1 MGNDARMSSQRR
13 PVVHDNPKLRDRAPV
28 FHDRAEAGRQLAR
41 LLAPFRA
48 SSALVFAIPCGGVPV
63 GVEMAR
69 LLDLE
74 HDVAPVSKVL
84 LPWTTEAGFGAV
96 AFDGS
101 VWVNEHDV
109 RRYGLGEKDVADAI
123 AAARAK
129 VERRTSRLHGERA
142 APEASGRTAIL
153 VDDGIAAGSTMRV
166 AIDAIRRLGA
176 TRIVVAAPTGHRHA
190 VELLA
195 SLADEVYC
203 ANVRDPLRFA
213 VAEAYANWNDVS
225 EVQAV
230 SLLNEH
236 WKGTT

>member
-1 MGNDARMSSQRR
+1 MI
-13 PVVHDNPKLRDRAPV
+13 HDNPELRDRAPV
-28 FHDRAEAGRQLAR
+28 FHDRTEAGRVLAA

-48 SSALVFAIPCGGVPV
+48 SGALVFAIPCGGVPV
-63 GVEMAR
+63 GVAMAR

-74 HDVAPVSKVL
+74 LDVAPVSKIL

-101 VWVNEHDV
+101 VWINEHDV
-109 RRYGLGEKDVADAI
+109 RRYGLGEKDVADAM

-129 VERRTSRLHGERA
+129 VERRTSRLHGERP

-166 AIDAIRRLGA
+166 AIDAVRRLGA
-176 TRIVVAAPTGHRHA
+176 TKIIVAAPTGHRHA

-195 SLADEVYC
+195 GLADEVYC

-213 VAEAYANWNDVS
+213 VAEAYVNWCDV
-225 EVQAV
+225 
-230 SLLNEH
+230 NEAEAEALFRQIP
-236 WKGTT
+236 KGTP